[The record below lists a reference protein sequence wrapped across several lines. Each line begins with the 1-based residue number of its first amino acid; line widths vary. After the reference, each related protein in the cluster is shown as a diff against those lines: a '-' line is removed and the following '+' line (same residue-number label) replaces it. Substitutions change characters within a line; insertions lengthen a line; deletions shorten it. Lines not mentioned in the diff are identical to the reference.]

1 MEMRLKDAEVR
12 HGSPRSGQRIVAPQR
27 ISSVCPQ
34 LSMIIA
40 QIRGRLRLAEALKLF
55 QVVEFVMLE
64 GEVAASPP
72 QSWNE
77 QRVAPGS

>member
-1 MEMRLKDAEVR
+1 MEMRLKGGEVR
-12 HGSPRSGQRIVAPQR
+12 HGSPLSGQRIVAPQR

-34 LSMIIA
+34 LSMMVA
-40 QIRGRLRLAEALKLF
+40 QVRRRLRLEEALERS

-64 GEVAASPP
+64 VEVAASPP
-72 QSWNE
+72 QSWNR